1 MFLVADSILI
11 SFKKSKNKNDSE
23 ENKKKKAKKKKLN
36 YVKRDSKKI
45 ITKTSEK
52 EVKEENPNLK
62 EDSKEFKKKVKEKV
76 SKKLLIHN
84 DTLSRIAPSGNIKFR
99 DIDFISKGRFSTI
112 LTFTARKGNF
122 DQLPPLWGMSLM
134 PQVAGSEF
142 FKKNGITVRPIY
154 SLNRRSNEWAD
165 KKLQNSSSVSKTGFS
180 ESVQADHSKERN
192 KYRDY
197 FNDTETIAE
206 ELYKGA
212 SYLDLSIRYKVSAKS
227 REDLQEAVYQLENEF
242 TTRFSRK
249 VELVP
254 FVGEM
259 KKEYANL
266 LDSAKDQRGENY
278 QLTSKELA
286 GSYPFISTNVND
298 MQGTYIGRLYNPLNK
313 DPVLLDTT
321 SINKLGVIVAKDR
334 AADLYSASREGVYYD
349 YKATTAWSNKITQD
363 ALVNG
368 NRVVEFVLNGEHVE
382 RMRDDLLENETAY
395 VNLTE
400 DDVSLNMFEPFAEG
414 KDHVSAFHV
423 TVSKI
428 KEAARQ
434 YSKPESVNDTSTL
447 MSGDMIELEKVIK
460 SFYIDK
466 DMLPENPNEN
476 KEDIRFVGLKHNQY
490 PVLSNFI
497 KYLKRLIN
505 DEQKKVTTQGTTD
518 RSRCLVRLKDVFDKI
533 LATDES
539 LFNRQTT
546 VDEDFINSKLKVI
559 FDFKILHETKHEALM
574 ASFVN
579 SLAYGE
585 QTLAED
591 DILIIHGAD
600 ELTESVKEHLRQ
612 RIGFL
617 NNRGV
622 KVYLLYND
630 ADVLFEERNTEDRT
644 KDNIHRIWFRNAD
657 LRITNPMRAHNLKEY
672 ENVIQ
677 RKLPISVKSALK
689 EDKNHIYYMNSETKS
704 VLFKLHIM
712 D

>member
-1 MFLVADSILI
+1 MIL
-11 SFKKSKNKNDSE
+11 FKNKKSNKTTKSKKNKKPD
-23 ENKKKKAKKKKLN
+23 KKKLEH
-36 YVKRDSKKI
+36 VKKDSKKI
-45 ITKTSEK
+45 ITKTSEE
-52 EVKEENPNLK
+52 EVKKENPDIK
-62 EDSKEFKKKVKEKV
+62 EDSKEYKKKVKEKV
-76 SKKLLIHN
+76 DKKLLIHN
-84 DTLSRIAPSGNIKFR
+84 DTLSRIAPSGNLKFR
-99 DIDFISKGRFSTI
+99 DIDFISKGRHSTI
-112 LTFTARKGNF
+112 LTFSTRKGNF

-134 PQVAGSEF
+134 PQVAGSKYF
-142 FKKNGITVRPIY
+142 SDKGINVRPIY
-154 SLNRRSNEWAD
+154 SLNRRSSEWAD
-165 KKLQNSSSVSKTGFS
+165 KKLQSSSSVSKTGYS
-180 ESVQADHSKERN
+180 ESVQADQSKERN

-197 FNDTETIAE
+197 FSDTETIADE
-206 ELYKGA
+206 IYKGA
-212 SYLDLSIRYKVSAKS
+212 SYLDLSIRYIVSAKS
-227 REDLQEAVYQLENEF
+227 KEDLDEAVYQLEDEF
-242 TTRFSRK
+242 SSRFNRK

-266 LDSAKDQRGENY
+266 LDSAKDQKGENY

-298 MQGTYIGRLYNPLNK
+298 MQGSYIGRLYNPLNK

-334 AADLYSASREGVYYD
+334 AADLYSESREGVYYD

-382 RMRDDLLENETAY
+382 RMRDELLEDETAY
-395 VNLTE
+395 INLTE

-414 KDHVSAFHV
+414 RDYISAFHV

-434 YSKPESVNDTSTL
+434 YSKPENVNDRSVL

-460 SFYIDK
+460 SYYIDE
-466 DMLPENPNEN
+466 DMLPENPDEN

-497 KYLKRLIN
+497 KYLKRQMN
-505 DEQKKVTTQGTTD
+505 DEQKKVSTQGTTE
-518 RSRCLVRLKDVFDKI
+518 RSKSLGRLKDVFDKI

-546 VDEDFINSKLKVI
+546 VDEDYINSKLKVI

-591 DILIIHGAD
+591 DVLIIHGAD

-630 ADVLFEERNTEDRT
+630 ADVLFEERNSEDRT

-657 LRITNPMRAHNLKEY
+657 LRITNAMRAHNIKEY

-677 RKLPISVKSALK
+677 RHLPRTVKSALK